1 MRHFTIVYGGL
12 VRSPFPKVIDAVALG
27 ASVLFQFCRC
37 RVNKLEL
44 DLLCREFQKHLFGAL
59 VDPGFLPTPKQ
70 VYMVGHDGETTKPY
84 AFVIHHKPKT
94 VHEHALALVSL
105 QQILPVEA
113 RSGEILHVHG
123 LTIGKLNGR

>member
-12 VRSPFPKVIDAVALG
+12 VRSPFPKVINEVALG
-27 ASVLFQFCRC
+27 ALVLFQFWRC

-44 DLLCREFQKHLFGAL
+44 DLLCREFQKHLFGTL

-70 VYMVGHDGETTKPY
+70 VYMVGHDGETIKPY

-113 RSGEILHVHG
+113 RGSEKLHVHG